1 MEGMSK
7 HSVLVIGGGAAG
19 YFAAVAAAERLGAA
33 GTVVLCEA
41 TAHPLA
47 KVRISGGGR
56 CNVTHDCMDP
66 RELVKRYPRGGRELL
81 GAFHRFGPR
90 DTIAWFAERGV
101 TLKTEADGRM
111 FPITDDSATIV
122 DCLQREAAR
131 FGVDVRTRWP
141 VSTLRRRP
149 SGGFVAES
157 TAMLRSGATAS
168 GATTAGA
175 TTAGAT
181 ALAES
186 AGPLGGASARDA
198 LEADSVILATGGTKT
213 LAGGTLA
220 ESLGHTIEPP
230 VPSLF
235 TFHCRDP
242 RLDGLAGL
250 AVADAEVAVPG
261 TDLRRR
267 GPVLIT
273 HAGLSGPAILTL
285 SAWGARDLAKVDYR
299 FRLTLNV
306 VPGRTREQVREVLR
320 TQRTEHPRRRVSS
333 GGPFAVPLRLWERLA
348 LAAGIG
354 TEITWSHV
362 STDAL
367 ESLVAACVE
376 TTLAIEGKS
385 LNKEEFVTCGG
396 VRRTEID
403 FRSMASRSC
412 PGLYVVG
419 EALDVDGVTGG
430 FNFQAAWTTGWLA
443 GHAAAEAA
451 LPERLPAFASPPP

>member
-1 MEGMSK
+1 MQTYR
-7 HSVLVIGGGAAG
+7 VLVVGGGAAG
-19 YFAAVAAAERLGAA
+19 YFAAIAAAEHLGPA

-56 CNVTHDCMDP
+56 CNVTHDCLDP

-111 FPITDDSATIV
+111 FPVTDDSATIV
-122 DCLQREAAR
+122 ECLQREAAR
-131 FGVDVRTRWP
+131 VGVEVRTRWP
-141 VSTLRRRP
+141 VRSLRRSS
-149 SGGFVAES
+149 SGGFLAES
-157 TAMLRSGATAS
+157 TAGAPVAPAAPVGERSAVGRMDGGQGRAV
-168 GATTAGA
+168 GRLDAGEVLQA
-175 TTAGAT
+175 AC
-181 ALAES
+181 
-186 AGPLGGASARDA
+186 
-198 LEADSVILATGGTKT
+198 VILATGGAKSTG
-213 LAGGTLA
+213 GGTLA

-235 TFHCRDP
+235 TFHCRDA
-242 RLDGLAGL
+242 RLEGLAGL
-250 AVADAEVAVPG
+250 AVADADVSVPG

-273 HAGLSGPAILTL
+273 HGGLSGPAILTL
-285 SAWGARDLAKVDYR
+285 SAWGARVLAGLGYR
-299 FRLTLNV
+299 FTLALNL
-306 VPGRTREQVREVLR
+306 VPGRTREQVRSELR
-320 TQRTEHPRRRVSS
+320 AQRTEHPRRRVSS

-348 LAAGIG
+348 AAAGMG
-354 TEITWSHV
+354 PELTWSHV
-362 STDAL
+362 SSEAL
-367 ESLVAACVE
+367 EALVGACVE
-376 TTLAIEGKS
+376 TRLAIEGKS

-396 VRRTEID
+396 VRREEID
-403 FRSMASRSC
+403 FRTLASRRC

-443 GHAAAEAA
+443 GHAAAAA
-451 LPERLPAFASPPP
+451 AGGDGRVPGASAAPG

>member
-1 MEGMSK
+1 MSK

-19 YFAAVAAAERLGAA
+19 YFAAIAAAERLGPA

-131 FGVDVRTRWP
+131 VGVDVRTRWP
-141 VSTLRRRP
+141 VSVLRRRLP
-149 SGGFVAES
+149 GGFVAES
-157 TAMLRSGATAS
+157 TAMLRSGAAAS
-168 GATTAGA
+168 GAMAI
-175 TTAGAT
+175 GAT
-181 ALAES
+181 AIAGAAGPVPLAEAKDVARES
-186 AGPLGGASARDA
+186 TGASALGA

-242 RLDGLAGL
+242 RLDGLSGL

-285 SAWGARDLAKVDYR
+285 SAWGARDLANVDYR

-320 TQRTEHPRRRVSS
+320 AQRTEHPRRRVSS

-354 TEITWSHV
+354 TEVTWSHV
-362 STDAL
+362 SAEAL
-367 ESLVAACVE
+367 EALVAACVE

-443 GHAAAEAA
+443 GRSAAEAA
-451 LPERLPAFASPPP
+451 GAEVGSPV

>member
-1 MEGMSK
+1 MSK

-19 YFAAVAAAERLGAA
+19 YFAAIAAAERLGPA

-131 FGVDVRTRWP
+131 VGVDVRTRWP
-141 VSTLRRRP
+141 VSILRRQP
-149 SGGFVAES
+149 GGGFVAES
-157 TAMLRSGATAS
+157 TAMLRPGAA
-168 GATTAGA
+168 AAGE
-175 TTAGAT
+175 T
-181 ALAES
+181 S
-186 AGPLGGASARDA
+186 IVGASALEV
-198 LEADSVILATGGTKT
+198 LEADCVILATGGTKT

-242 RLDGLAGL
+242 RLDGLSGL
-250 AVADAEVAVPG
+250 AVTDAEVAVPG

-320 TQRTEHPRRRVSS
+320 AQRTEHPRRRVSS

-354 TEITWSHV
+354 TEVTWSHV
-362 STDAL
+362 SAEAL
-367 ESLVAACVE
+367 EALVAACAE
-376 TTLAIEGKS
+376 TALAIEGKS

-403 FRSMASRSC
+403 FRTMASRSC
-412 PGLYVVG
+412 PGLYVAG

-443 GHAAAEAA
+443 GRSAAEATGA
-451 LPERLPAFASPPP
+451 EISAPV

>member
-1 MEGMSK
+1 MSK

-19 YFAAVAAAERLGAA
+19 YFAAIAAAERLGPA

-131 FGVDVRTRWP
+131 VGVDVRTRWP
-141 VSTLRRRP
+141 VSILRRQP
-149 SGGFVAES
+149 GGGFFAES
-157 TAMLRSGATAS
+157 TAMLRSGATA
-168 GATTAGA
+168 AAGE
-175 TTAGAT
+175 T
-181 ALAES
+181 S
-186 AGPLGGASARDA
+186 IVGASA
-198 LEADSVILATGGTKT
+198 LEVLEVDCVILATGGTKT

-242 RLDGLAGL
+242 RLDGLSGL
-250 AVADAEVAVPG
+250 AVTDAEVAVPG

-285 SAWGARDLAKVDYR
+285 SAWGARDLANVDYR

-320 TQRTEHPRRRVSS
+320 AQRTEHPRRRVSS

-354 TEITWSHV
+354 TEVTWSHV
-362 STDAL
+362 SAEAL
-367 ESLVAACVE
+367 EALVAACVE
-376 TTLAIEGKS
+376 TVLAIEGKS

-403 FRSMASRSC
+403 FRTMASRSC

-443 GHAAAEAA
+443 GRSAAEATGA
-451 LPERLPAFASPPP
+451 DRTPVP

>member
-1 MEGMSK
+1 MSK

-19 YFAAVAAAERLGAA
+19 YFAAIAAAERLGAA

-101 TLKTEADGRM
+101 TLKTEADGRL
-111 FPITDDSATIV
+111 FPVTDDSATIV
-122 DCLQREAAR
+122 ECLQREAAR
-131 FGVDVRTRWP
+131 VGVEVRTRWP
-141 VSTLRRRP
+141 VRTLRRSS
-149 SGGFVAES
+149 SGGFLAGS
-157 TAMLRSGATAS
+157 A
-168 GATTAGA
+168 AGA
-175 TTAGAT
+175 PVPPAAQVDEGSAVGRLDAGEVLQA
-181 ALAES
+181 AC
-186 AGPLGGASARDA
+186 
-198 LEADSVILATGGTKT
+198 VILATGGAKSVG
-213 LAGGTLA
+213 GGTLA

-235 TFHCRDP
+235 TFHCRDA
-242 RLDGLAGL
+242 RLEGLAGL
-250 AVADAEVAVPG
+250 AVADAEVSVPG

-273 HAGLSGPAILTL
+273 HGGLSGPAVLTL
-285 SAWGARDLAKVDYR
+285 SAWGARVLAGLGYR
-299 FRLTLNV
+299 FTLALNL
-306 VPGRTREQVREVLR
+306 VPGRTREQVRSELR
-320 TQRTEHPRRRVSS
+320 AQRTEHPRRRVSS
-333 GGPFAVPLRLWERLA
+333 GGPFAVPLRLWERLTA
-348 LAAGIG
+348 AAGMG
-354 TEITWSHV
+354 PEVTWSHV
-362 STDAL
+362 SSEAL
-367 ESLVAACVE
+367 EALVAACVE
-376 TTLAIEGKS
+376 TRLAIEGKS

-396 VRRTEID
+396 VRREEID
-403 FRSMASRSC
+403 FRTLASRRC

-443 GHAAAEAA
+443 GNAAAAA
-451 LPERLPAFASPPP
+451 MAGGDGRVSGT

>member
-1 MEGMSK
+1 MSK

-19 YFAAVAAAERLGAA
+19 YFAAIAAAERLGPA

-131 FGVDVRTRWP
+131 VGVDVRTRWP
-141 VSTLRRRP
+141 VSVLRRRP

-157 TAMLRSGATAS
+157 TAMLRSGAAAS
-168 GATTAGA
+168 GAMAI
-175 TTAGAT
+175 GAT
-181 ALAES
+181 AIAGAAGPVPLAEAKDVARES
-186 AGPLGGASARDA
+186 TGANALDA
-198 LEADSVILATGGTKT
+198 LEADCVILATGGTKT

-242 RLDGLAGL
+242 RLDGLSGL
-250 AVADAEVAVPG
+250 AVTDAEVAVPG

-285 SAWGARDLAKVDYR
+285 SAWGARDLANVDYR

-320 TQRTEHPRRRVSS
+320 AQRAEHPRRRVSS

-362 STDAL
+362 STEAL
-367 ESLVAACVE
+367 EALVAACVE

-443 GHAAAEAA
+443 GRAAAEAA
-451 LPERLPAFASPPP
+451 GAEVGSPV

>member
-1 MEGMSK
+1 MVGMSK

-19 YFAAVAAAERLGAA
+19 YFAAIAAAERLGAA

-122 DCLQREAAR
+122 ECLQREAAR
-131 FGVDVRTRWP
+131 VGVEVRTRWP
-141 VSTLRRRP
+141 VRSLRRSS
-149 SGGFVAES
+149 SGGFLAGS
-157 TAMLRSGATAS
+157 A
-168 GATTAGA
+168 AGA
-175 TTAGAT
+175 PVPPAAQVDEGSAVGRLDAGEVLQA
-181 ALAES
+181 AC
-186 AGPLGGASARDA
+186 
-198 LEADSVILATGGTKT
+198 VILATGGAKSVG
-213 LAGGTLA
+213 GGTLA

-235 TFHCRDP
+235 TFHCRDA
-242 RLDGLAGL
+242 RLEGLAGL
-250 AVADAEVAVPG
+250 AVADAEVSVPG

-273 HAGLSGPAILTL
+273 HGGLSGPAVLTL
-285 SAWGARDLAKVDYR
+285 SAWGARVLAGLGYR
-299 FRLTLNV
+299 FTLALNL
-306 VPGRTREQVREVLR
+306 VPGRTREQVRSELR
-320 TQRTEHPRRRVSS
+320 AQRTEHPRRRVSS
-333 GGPFAVPLRLWERLA
+333 GGPFAVPLRLWERLTA
-348 LAAGIG
+348 AAGMG
-354 TEITWSHV
+354 PEVTWSHV
-362 STDAL
+362 SSEAL
-367 ESLVAACVE
+367 EALVAACVE
-376 TTLAIEGKS
+376 TRLAIEGKS

-396 VRRTEID
+396 VRREEID
-403 FRSMASRSC
+403 FRTLASRRC

-443 GHAAAEAA
+443 GNAAAAA
-451 LPERLPAFASPPP
+451 MAGGDGRVSGT

>member
-1 MEGMSK
+1 MVGMSK

-19 YFAAVAAAERLGAA
+19 YFAAIAAAERLGAA
-33 GTVVLCEA
+33 GTVLLCEA

-131 FGVDVRTRWP
+131 VGVEVRTRWP
-141 VSTLRRRP
+141 VRSLRRSS
-149 SGGFVAES
+149 SGGFLAGS
-157 TAMLRSGATAS
+157 A
-168 GATTAGA
+168 AGA
-175 TTAGAT
+175 PVPPAAQVDEGSAVGRLDAGEVLQA
-181 ALAES
+181 AC
-186 AGPLGGASARDA
+186 
-198 LEADSVILATGGTKT
+198 VILATGGAKSVG
-213 LAGGTLA
+213 GGTLA

-235 TFHCRDP
+235 TFHCRDA
-242 RLDGLAGL
+242 RLEGLAGL
-250 AVADAEVAVPG
+250 AVADAEVSVPG

-273 HAGLSGPAILTL
+273 HGGLSGPAVLTL
-285 SAWGARDLAKVDYR
+285 SAWGARVLAGLGYR
-299 FRLTLNV
+299 FTLALNL
-306 VPGRTREQVREVLR
+306 VPGRTREQVRSELR
-320 TQRTEHPRRRVSS
+320 AQRTEHPRRRVSS
-333 GGPFAVPLRLWERLA
+333 GGPFAVPLRLWERLTA
-348 LAAGIG
+348 AAGMG
-354 TEITWSHV
+354 PEVTWSHV
-362 STDAL
+362 SSEAL
-367 ESLVAACVE
+367 EALVAACVE
-376 TTLAIEGKS
+376 TRLAIEGKS

-396 VRRTEID
+396 VRREEID
-403 FRSMASRSC
+403 FRTLASRRC

-443 GHAAAEAA
+443 GNAAAMAGGDG
-451 LPERLPAFASPPP
+451 RVSGT

>member
-1 MEGMSK
+1 MVGMSK

-19 YFAAVAAAERLGAA
+19 YFAAIAAAERLGAA

-122 DCLQREAAR
+122 ECLQREAAR
-131 FGVDVRTRWP
+131 VGVEVRTRWP
-141 VSTLRRRP
+141 VRSLRRSS
-149 SGGFVAES
+149 SGGFLAGS
-157 TAMLRSGATAS
+157 A
-168 GATTAGA
+168 AGA
-175 TTAGAT
+175 PGPPAAQVDEGSAVGRLDAGEVLQA
-181 ALAES
+181 AC
-186 AGPLGGASARDA
+186 
-198 LEADSVILATGGTKT
+198 VILATGGAKSVG
-213 LAGGTLA
+213 GGTLA

-235 TFHCRDP
+235 TFHCRDA
-242 RLDGLAGL
+242 RLEGLAGL
-250 AVADAEVAVPG
+250 AVADAEVSVPG

-273 HAGLSGPAILTL
+273 HGGLSGPAVLTL
-285 SAWGARDLAKVDYR
+285 SAWGARVLAGLGYR
-299 FRLTLNV
+299 FTLALNL
-306 VPGRTREQVREVLR
+306 VPGRTREQVRSELR
-320 TQRTEHPRRRVSS
+320 AQRTEHPRRRVSS
-333 GGPFAVPLRLWERLA
+333 GGPFAVPLRLWERLTA
-348 LAAGIG
+348 AAGMG
-354 TEITWSHV
+354 PEVTWSHV
-362 STDAL
+362 SSEAL
-367 ESLVAACVE
+367 EALVAACVE
-376 TTLAIEGKS
+376 TRLAIEGKS

-396 VRRTEID
+396 VRREEID
-403 FRSMASRSC
+403 FRTLASRRC

-443 GHAAAEAA
+443 GNAAAMAGGDG
-451 LPERLPAFASPPP
+451 RVSGT

>member
-1 MEGMSK
+1 MSK

-19 YFAAVAAAERLGAA
+19 YFAAIAAAERLGAA

-101 TLKTEADGRM
+101 TLKTEADGRL
-111 FPITDDSATIV
+111 FPVTDDSATIV
-122 DCLQREAAR
+122 ECLQREAAR
-131 FGVDVRTRWP
+131 VGVEVRTRWP
-141 VSTLRRRP
+141 VRSLRRSS
-149 SGGFVAES
+149 SGGFLAGS
-157 TAMLRSGATAS
+157 A
-168 GATTAGA
+168 AGA
-175 TTAGAT
+175 PVPPAAQVDEGSAVGRLDAGEVLQA
-181 ALAES
+181 AC
-186 AGPLGGASARDA
+186 
-198 LEADSVILATGGTKT
+198 VILATGGAKSVG
-213 LAGGTLA
+213 GGTLA

-235 TFHCRDP
+235 TFHCRDA
-242 RLDGLAGL
+242 RLEGLAGL
-250 AVADAEVAVPG
+250 AVADAEVSVPG

-273 HAGLSGPAILTL
+273 HGGLSGPAVLTL
-285 SAWGARDLAKVDYR
+285 SAWGARVLAGLGYR
-299 FRLTLNV
+299 FTLALNL
-306 VPGRTREQVREVLR
+306 VPGRTREQVRSELR
-320 TQRTEHPRRRVSS
+320 AQRTEHPRRRVSS
-333 GGPFAVPLRLWERLA
+333 GGPFAVPLRLWERLTA
-348 LAAGIG
+348 AAGMG
-354 TEITWSHV
+354 PEVTWSHV
-362 STDAL
+362 SSEAL
-367 ESLVAACVE
+367 EALVAACVE
-376 TTLAIEGKS
+376 TRLAIEGKS

-396 VRRTEID
+396 VRREEID
-403 FRSMASRSC
+403 FRTLASRRC

-443 GHAAAEAA
+443 GNAAAAA
-451 LPERLPAFASPPP
+451 MAGGDGRVSGT

>member
-1 MEGMSK
+1 MVGMSK

-19 YFAAVAAAERLGAA
+19 YFAAIAAAERLGAA
-33 GTVVLCEA
+33 GTVLLCEA

-131 FGVDVRTRWP
+131 VGVEVRTRWP
-141 VSTLRRRP
+141 VRSLRRSS
-149 SGGFVAES
+149 SGGFLAGS
-157 TAMLRSGATAS
+157 A
-168 GATTAGA
+168 AGA
-175 TTAGAT
+175 PVPPAAQVDEGSAVGRLDAGEVLQA
-181 ALAES
+181 AC
-186 AGPLGGASARDA
+186 
-198 LEADSVILATGGTKT
+198 VILATGGAKSVG
-213 LAGGTLA
+213 GGTLA

-235 TFHCRDP
+235 TFHCRDA
-242 RLDGLAGL
+242 RLEGLAGL
-250 AVADAEVAVPG
+250 AVADAEVSVPG

-273 HAGLSGPAILTL
+273 HGGLSGPAVLTL
-285 SAWGARDLAKVDYR
+285 SAWGARVLAGLGYR
-299 FRLTLNV
+299 FTLALNL
-306 VPGRTREQVREVLR
+306 VPGRTREQVRSELR
-320 TQRTEHPRRRVSS
+320 AQRTEHPRRRVSS
-333 GGPFAVPLRLWERLA
+333 GGPFAVPLRLWERLTA
-348 LAAGIG
+348 AAGMG
-354 TEITWSHV
+354 PEVTWSHV
-362 STDAL
+362 SSEAL
-367 ESLVAACVE
+367 EALVAACVE
-376 TTLAIEGKS
+376 TRLAIEGTS

-396 VRRTEID
+396 VRREEID
-403 FRSMASRSC
+403 FRTLASRRC

-443 GHAAAEAA
+443 GNAAAMAGGDG
-451 LPERLPAFASPPP
+451 RVSGT

>member
-1 MEGMSK
+1 MVGMSK

-19 YFAAVAAAERLGAA
+19 YFAAIAAAERLGAA
-33 GTVVLCEA
+33 GTVLLCEA

-131 FGVDVRTRWP
+131 VGVEVRTRWP
-141 VSTLRRRP
+141 VRSLRRSS
-149 SGGFVAES
+149 SGGFLAGS
-157 TAMLRSGATAS
+157 A
-168 GATTAGA
+168 AGA
-175 TTAGAT
+175 PVPPAAQVDEGSAVGRLDAGEVLQA
-181 ALAES
+181 AC
-186 AGPLGGASARDA
+186 
-198 LEADSVILATGGTKT
+198 VILATGGAKSVG
-213 LAGGTLA
+213 GGTLA

-235 TFHCRDP
+235 TFHCRDA
-242 RLDGLAGL
+242 RLEGLAGL
-250 AVADAEVAVPG
+250 AVADAEVSVPG

-273 HAGLSGPAILTL
+273 HGGLSGPAVLTL
-285 SAWGARDLAKVDYR
+285 SAWGARVLAGLGYR
-299 FRLTLNV
+299 FTLALNL
-306 VPGRTREQVREVLR
+306 VPGRTREQVRSELR
-320 TQRTEHPRRRVSS
+320 AQRTEHPRRRVSS
-333 GGPFAVPLRLWERLA
+333 GGPFAVPLRLWERLTA
-348 LAAGIG
+348 AAGMG
-354 TEITWSHV
+354 PEVTWSHV
-362 STDAL
+362 SSEAL
-367 ESLVAACVE
+367 EALVAACVE
-376 TTLAIEGKS
+376 TRLAIEGKS

-396 VRRTEID
+396 VRREEID
-403 FRSMASRSC
+403 FRTLASRRC

-443 GHAAAEAA
+443 GNAAAAA
-451 LPERLPAFASPPP
+451 AAMAGGDGRVSGT